1 MNYLNF
7 AVRNIKRHKKRTII
21 TVFIICLGFTA
32 LGVIGGMLNN
42 IFSRIKEQ
50 AVISEKLGHIT
61 IAKEGF
67 FENGKIAPE
76 DYLWNQKE
84 LDGILGIIRSDEN
97 VIMATPR
104 LSLFGIASNGKSS
117 TIFITEGIVPE
128 DDKLL
133 TKTNIDGRTERDF
146 MIDVDIE
153 EKSEVAIGSELSE
166 NLKIGEGDYLTLL
179 TSTKDGIA
187 NAVDVDIAKVY
198 NTGNPGTNDKFL
210 LSNFYMMQNLYDT
223 DGAQRIVVTIKDSDD
238 IDRIES
244 ILTDKLYVAGY
255 AVESKQWSELSQ
267 SYTKV
272 KSMFGVIFRVLT
284 VIITV
289 IVLLTLLNTMRMAV
303 NERAKEIGTIRAIGV
318 LKKNVIKI
326 FCAEGILM
334 GLLGCVLAIPI
345 LFGVQFLL
353 KVLNITFIP
362 PVASTEVP
370 INLILKPFYI
380 IPVFILFT
388 VASFLSSFF
397 ASRKIARQKVVT
409 SLSQSN

>member
-32 LGVIGGMLNN
+32 LGVIGGILNN

-50 AVISEKLGHIT
+50 AVVVEKLGHIT

-67 FENGKIAPE
+67 FENGKMSPE
-76 DYLWNQKE
+76 DYLWNKE
-84 LDGILGIIRSDEN
+84 EFDAVLKIIREDEN
-97 VIMATPR
+97 VILATPR

-117 TIFITEGIVPE
+117 TIFITEGVVPE

-133 TKTNIDGRTERDF
+133 THTDIDGRTERQLGAEGF
-146 MIDVDIE
+146 IN
-153 EKSEVAIGSELSE
+153 KTSEVAIGSELSE
-166 NLKIGEGDYLTLL
+166 NLKLEEGDFLTLL
-179 TSTKDGIA
+179 ATTKDGIA
-187 NAVDVDIAKVY
+187 NAMDVDISNVY

-210 LSNFYMMQNLYDT
+210 LSNFSMVQNLYDT
-223 DGAQRIVVTIKDSDD
+223 EGAERIVVTIKDSEE
-238 IDRIES
+238 IDRVENN
-244 ILTDKLYVAGY
+244 LRDKLFAAGY
-255 AVESKQWSELSQ
+255 SVEAKQWNELSP
-267 SYTKV
+267 SYNKV
-272 KSMFGVIFRVLT
+272 KAMFGVVFRVLT

-318 LKKNVIKI
+318 LKRDVIQM
-326 FCAEGILM
+326 FCIEGVLI
-334 GLLGCVLAIPI
+334 GFLGCTFAIPI
-345 LFGVQFLL
+345 LLGVQFLL

-362 PVASTEVP
+362 PVASTEIP
-370 INLILKPFYI
+370 INLILKPTYI
-380 IPVFILFT
+380 LPVFVLFM
-388 VASFLSSFF
+388 VASLLSSFF
-397 ASRKIARQKVVT
+397 ASRKIAKQEIVH

>member
-50 AVISEKLGHIT
+50 AVITEKLGHIT